1 MLTYTTAEILTNLFF
16 LRHIGTTVMKN
27 NNILFVILLT
37 ISTGVFG
44 QIKTFE
50 DTVKIYFQEVESAC
64 RENEYIWN
72 LDLYGPMLLVNQN
85 DRTVFA
91 NMPDSANIFK
101 KTKNIYVGV
110 LPNEINIANTSLHWG
125 GRDWAM
131 IMLASISNDKNER
144 LNLLT
149 HELFH
154 RVQRQLNFL
163 SYNPSNN
170 HLDKKGGRIYLQL
183 ELEAL
188 KKAVISISESDRIN
202 HLKAAVIFRK
212 YRNSLFPSADS
223 TENLLELNEGI
234 AEYTGV
240 MMSGRNTKQMQKH
253 FVDRI
258 TLFLK
263 SDSYIRSFSYE
274 TIPVY
279 GYLLQIINKNWN
291 KDINSQSNLTNYFIR
306 EFQLQLPNDVGSTI
320 EKIKNRYNGKVI
332 FLEEAERD
340 SIKNKTI
347 TEYISK
353 FIEQPHLTIPLENMN
368 MSFDYTVI
376 MPLENYGTVYPDIRV
391 TDNWGILTVKKG
403 SLISTSWD
411 KITVSAP
418 IIVDDEKLSG
428 DGWTLELTNK
438 YTVQKD
444 RDGNYLLI
452 K

>member
-1 MLTYTTAEILTNLFF
+1 MLIYAVAEILTHLFF
-16 LRHIGTTVMKN
+16 YGYIGTTVMKN
-27 NNILFVILLT
+27 NNILFIIFLT

-50 DTVKIYFQEVESAC
+50 DTVKIYFQEVESSC
-64 RENEYIWN
+64 GENEYIWN
-72 LDLYGPMLLVNQN
+72 LDLYGPLLLVNQD
-85 DRTVFA
+85 DRTVYA
-91 NMPDSANIFK
+91 NMPDSINIFK

-131 IMLASISNDKNER
+131 IMLTSINNDKSER

-154 RVQRQLNFL
+154 RVQKQLNFL
-163 SYNPSNN
+163 SYNPSND
-170 HLDKKGGRIYLQL
+170 HLDKKGGRIYLRL

-212 YRNSLFPSADS
+212 YRNSLFPSTDS

-234 AEYTGV
+234 AEYTGI
-240 MMSGRNTKQMQKH
+240 MMSGRDTEQMQKH

-263 SDSYIRSFSYE
+263 SDSYIRSFAYE
-274 TIPVY
+274 TIPIY
-279 GYLLQIINKNWN
+279 GYLLQFINRNWN
-291 KDINSQSNLTNYFIR
+291 KNINSQSNLTNYFIR
-306 EFQLQLPNDVGSTI
+306 EFQIQLPNDLGGTI
-320 EKIKNRYNGKVI
+320 ENIKNEYNGEAT
-332 FLEEAERD
+332 FLEEIERD
-340 SIKNKTI
+340 SIKKKTI
-347 TEYISK
+347 AEYISK
-353 FIEQPHLTIPLENMN
+353 FIEQPHLTIPLENLN

-376 MPLENYGTVYPDIRV
+376 MPLENYGTVYPEIRV

-418 IIVDDEKLSG
+418 ILVDDKKLSG
-428 DGWTLELTNK
+428 DGWTLELINK
-438 YTVQKD
+438 YRAQKD
-444 RDGNYLLI
+444 SDGNYLLI
-452 K
+452 R